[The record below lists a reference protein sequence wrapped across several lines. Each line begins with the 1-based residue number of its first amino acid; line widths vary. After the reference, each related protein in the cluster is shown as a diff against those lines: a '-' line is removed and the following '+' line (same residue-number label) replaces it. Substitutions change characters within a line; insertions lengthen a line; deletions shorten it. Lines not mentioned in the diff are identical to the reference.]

1 MAMPISVRGKIEA
14 QNMKILLLPYYIW
27 VTHHTHNGYD
37 GTQSLG
43 KMMQEIDCNDLFW
56 PKTLPRPDMAMPIF
70 D

>member
-1 MAMPISVRGKIEA
+1 MAQYGHAHFGPWESRGPKYE
-14 QNMKILLLPYYIW
+14 N
-27 VTHHTHNGYD
+27 VTYALYEHD